1 MFTNFNTRLNQ
12 IQSKYIYIYQ
22 GCVFVVTADKYTT
35 AKRHHSGHFRHAT
48 AEVWDPH
55 PQYEFTAF
63 GRRFRLRLAH
73 DTSFVSP
80 NIMVR

>member
-1 MFTNFNTRLNQ
+1 MFTNVLTHG
-12 IQSKYIYIYQ
+12 STKYKNRCIYQ
-22 GCVFVVTADKYTT
+22 GCVCVITADKYTT

-73 DTSFVSP
+73 DSSFVSP